1 MRRFVAIAL
10 GLAFLAQPAWAKK
23 KKNQDDDAQE
33 EEEVEED
40 EAPAPKKKK
49 KKPAKVEEEEP
60 EEESADGEEG
70 EEGEDDGEPKKKG
83 KKKKD
88 EPFVKQNLSG
98 HDMGTNKK
106 ANEFEK
112 DRFFVDKV
120 DTEKTAK
127 GTLVQGS
134 LSSSSFVYT
143 ESGGTYAGGLNSGEN
158 ASKFSRMFTELRL
171 QTDFRHIGASR
182 WDARIDARARVVNT
196 PDNGATSVDPTRI
209 QSGFNGTNEYDL
221 REMWIF
227 HSGKRSDVFLGRQFV
242 PDLGGV
248 KFDGLRVD
256 YASSRRTTF
265 IMFGGLYP
273 LRGSRSLT
281 TDYQPL
287 KDNEG
292 NDAGRL
298 VGTGGFGAAYRTQ
311 NTYGA
316 LGGVLLQPVK
326 GEQPRIFVTSTG
338 YWRSGAALDIY
349 HFALVDLYGSQ
360 GAGLTNLSAGLNY
373 KPSPRLRATASFNRV
388 DVDTLAVQANAFLSE
403 PLADPDGAGNRIV
416 QNETY
421 FRRLASNVGRGGL
434 SVGLGQ
440 FQRFEISTGLAYRWR
455 PAVAVPLGDGMGNMA
470 VTLQAAK
477 GVEVYGSIVDRR
489 SIKNARIGIDGSR
502 SIAVG
507 DVAYQRSTVLA
518 LRAFAS
524 REMANG
530 RGEWEAEVN
539 YNTTRDSATGF
550 NCIDPANI
558 TSCYGAS
565 TGTIISGGGSLYYRV
580 NRDWF
585 AIGNVF
591 VSRQT
596 LKFGEMQVPDPAVL
610 SVMGYA
616 RIAYRF

>member
-23 KKNQDDDAQE
+23 KKQNDDA
-33 EEEVEED
+33 EEEVDED
-40 EAPAPKKKK
+40 EDPAPKKKKK
-49 KKPAKVEEEEP
+49 KKPAKVEDEEP
-60 EEESADGEEG
+60 EEDSEEG
-70 EEGEDDGEPKKKG
+70 DEGEDGGATKKKG

-127 GTLVQGS
+127 GTLIQGS

-143 ESGGTYAGGLNSGEN
+143 ESGGNYGGGLNSGEN
-158 ASKFSRMFTELRL
+158 ASKFSRLFTELRL

-227 HSGKRSDVFLGRQFV
+227 HSGKRSDVFLGRQYV
-242 PDLGGV
+242 ADLGGV

-311 NTYGA
+311 NMYGA

-326 GEQPRIFVTSTG
+326 GEQPRVFVTSTG

-403 PLADPDGAGNRIV
+403 PLGDPSGTGNAIV

-440 FQRFEISTGLAYRWR
+440 FQRFEVSTGIAYRWR
-455 PAVAVPLGDGMGNMA
+455 PAVAVPLGDGMGTTP

-477 GVEVYGSIVDRR
+477 GIEVYGSIIDRR
-489 SIKNARIGIDGSR
+489 SFKNARIGIDGSR
-502 SIAVG
+502 SIGIG
-507 DVAYQRSTVLA
+507 DVAYQRSTVLS
-518 LRAFAS
+518 LRAFVS
-524 REMANG
+524 RELASG

-550 NCIDPANI
+550 VCVSPADI

-565 TGTIISGGGSLYYRV
+565 TGQILSAGGSLYYRI

-585 AIGNVF
+585 AIGNAF
-591 VSRQT
+591 LSRQT
-596 LKFGEMQVPDPAVL
+596 LTFGEMGIKDPAVT
-610 SVMGYA
+610 SMMGYA

>member
-1 MRRFVAIAL
+1 MRRFLVLAL

-23 KKNQDDDAQE
+23 NGDEDA
-33 EEEVEED
+33 EED
-40 EAPAPKKKK
+40 ETDEEQAPAPKKKK
-49 KKPAKVEEEEP
+49 KKPKVGQP
-60 EEESADGEEG
+60 EEESSDADEEAEG
-70 EEGEDDGEPKKKG
+70 EAGDEDGPPKKKG
-83 KKKKD
+83 KKKD

-98 HDMGTNKK
+98 HDLGTNKK

-134 LSSSSFVYT
+134 LASSSFAYT

-158 ASKFSRMFTELRL
+158 AAKFSRVFTELRL
-171 QTDFRHIGASR
+171 QTDFRHIAASR

-196 PDNGATSVDPTRI
+196 PENGGTSVDPTRI

-227 HSGKRSDVFLGRQFV
+227 HSGKRSDVFFGRQFV
-242 PDLGGV
+242 QDLGGV

-256 YASSRRTTF
+256 YASSPRTTF

-326 GEQPRIFVTSTG
+326 GEQPRVFLTSTG

-349 HFALVDLYGSQ
+349 HFALIDLYGSQ
-360 GAGLTNLSAGLNY
+360 GAGLTNLSAGVNY

-388 DVDTLAVQANAFLSE
+388 DVDTLAVQANAFLNE
-403 PLADPDGAGNRIV
+403 PSPEGVGNNVV
-416 QNETY
+416 QSETY

-440 FQRFEISTGLAYRWR
+440 FQRFEISTGIAYRWR
-455 PAVAVPLGDGMGNMA
+455 PTVAVPLGDGMGTTP

-477 GVEVYGSIVDRR
+477 GIEVYGSIIDRR

-518 LRAFAS
+518 LRAFVS
-524 REMANG
+524 RELASG

-550 NCIDPANI
+550 DCIDPAMI

-565 TGTIISGGGSLYYRV
+565 TGALISGGGSLYYRV

-585 AIGNVF
+585 AIVNAF

-596 LKFGEMQVPDPAVL
+596 LTYSTMQIRDPAVL
-610 SVMGYA
+610 SMMGYA